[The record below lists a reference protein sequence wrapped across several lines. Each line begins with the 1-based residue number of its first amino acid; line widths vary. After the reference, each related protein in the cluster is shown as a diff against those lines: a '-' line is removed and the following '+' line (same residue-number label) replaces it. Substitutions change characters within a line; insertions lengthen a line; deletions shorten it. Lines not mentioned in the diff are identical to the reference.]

1 MSLAHLFQFPGR
13 KGHKEKRG
21 KSWIR
26 RLGRHWVSGRTQRSV
41 RDLKV
46 RGRVLREWSQSQKQN
61 KKPFPCFMVNCETV
75 FKASCYLFTGWY
87 LSISLSGAY
96 QTLAFLIFSC
106 LTFNCLWACYPHFKM
121 RGRRSESIKVLALR
135 AYMGRAGAVI
145 KNTWPSPSHFGHSN
159 LKLLVVCKHPSLS

>member
-1 MSLAHLFQFPGR
+1 MTKPGL
-13 KGHKEKRG
+13 KEKGSLLGKPFISYSSLTRRIQCHSLTSSNSQAGKDTKRRG
-21 KSWIR
+21 KKSWIR
-26 RLGRHWVSGRTQRSV
+26 RMGRHWVSGRIQRSV

-46 RGRVLREWSQSQKQN
+46 RGRVLMEWSQSQKQN

-106 LTFNCLWACYPHFKM
+106 LTFNCL
-121 RGRRSESIKVLALR
+121 
-135 AYMGRAGAVI
+135 
-145 KNTWPSPSHFGHSN
+145 
-159 LKLLVVCKHPSLS
+159 